1 MLLWEREDRMF
12 ILVELDGSGVFKEAL
27 RLSAVLNG
35 LTPGRVAFDICV
47 CFVLRMCVDYLV
59 DLT

>member
-1 MLLWEREDRMF
+1 MLFWEREDRIF
-12 ILVELDGSGVFKEAL
+12 IFVELDGSGVLEAL
-27 RLSAVLNG
+27 RLRAVLNG